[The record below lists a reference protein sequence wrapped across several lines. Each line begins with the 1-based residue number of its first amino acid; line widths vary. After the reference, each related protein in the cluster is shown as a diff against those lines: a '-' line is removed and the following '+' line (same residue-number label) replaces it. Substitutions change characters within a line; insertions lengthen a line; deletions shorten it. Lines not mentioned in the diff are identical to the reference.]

1 MKRAL
6 SIVLILILCF
16 TTCGAWAEDLY
27 QAGKD
32 AYEAKDYDKA
42 LQYYEQ
48 AADQGNAE
56 GLRGIGTLYA

>member
-42 LQYYEQ
+42 LQYYQQ

-56 GLRGIGTLYA
+56 

>member
-1 MKRAL
+1 MKRVL
-6 SIVLILILCF
+6 PFLLILALCF
-16 TTCGAWAEDLY
+16 TTCGAWAENLY

-48 AADQGNAE
+48 AAEQGKVVPFV
-56 GLRGIGTLYA
+56 R